1 MLARH
6 VKYRGKHMSEHIY
19 EQRQM
24 DAWHAYIAKGGKINF
39 ETFYA
44 RHVRVNEWIVN
55 QMKESWSAESFLF
68 EDIFDDPA
76 DAYANPNGGI

>member
-1 MLARH
+1 
-6 VKYRGKHMSEHIY
+6 MSEYIY

-24 DAWHAYIAKGGKINF
+24 DAWHEYQSFGGQVDF

-55 QMKESWSAESFLF
+55 HMASRLFGANSPLSFNDF
-68 EDIFDDPA
+68 A
-76 DAYANPNGGI
+76 DSHTNPNGGI